1 MGGTKIMVFHLREI
15 IRTVIFAII
24 GIIAIIV
31 LVYLFL
37 PRNKPVQERNAAVY
51 LPGTYISQITLKKE
65 PVNVEV
71 KVSDKEIISI
81 ELKNMAETQE
91 VFYPLVKPAME
102 RLAAE
107 IVESQN
113 LNVHISSEDSVTSS
127 VLLQAIKDALNQAEA
142 PKA

>member
-1 MGGTKIMVFHLREI
+1 MGGTKFMVFHLREI
-15 IRTVIFAII
+15 IRTVIFALI
-24 GIIAIIV
+24 GVALIIV
-31 LVYLFL
+31 LVYLFI
-37 PRNKPVQERNAAVY
+37 PKNKPVEEQNASVY
-51 LPGTYISQITLKKE
+51 LPGTYISQITLNKE

-71 KVSDKEIISI
+71 KVSDKEILSI

-107 IVESQN
+107 IVDNQS

-127 VLLQAIKDALNQAEA
+127 VLLSAIKDALDQAKMPSA
-142 PKA
+142 